1 VKTVARKLTWLYG
14 KRGLLLAIAVLT
26 ALLGAHG
33 GYHAMTPGGFFDG
46 G

>member
-1 VKTVARKLTWLYG
+1 MASKFAEAYG

-26 ALLGAHG
+26 ALIAAKAG
-33 GYHAMTPGGFFDG
+33 GHQFATGGFFDG